1 MPRILMVTSEATPFV
16 KTGGLGDVLG
26 ALPAALVERGEEVA
40 VVLPRY
46 RVAEIPAADRIWD
59 AMPLWVGSHYFTA
72 AIDLI
77 TSKGVRYYF
86 VDCPPLY
93 DRTGIYGDHGVDYPD
108 NHVRFG
114 LLNRAAL
121 GIARHIFKTDI
132 FHCHDWQ
139 AALLAP
145 YLRALAG
152 DPTFF
157 GVKTVLTIHNLGYQG
172 IFPAAALSD
181 LGLDRSQFHPGGLEF
196 YGNVSFLK
204 AGIVWS
210 DAITTVSPTYA
221 KEIQTPEYGG
231 GLDGVLRS
239 RADKVTGILNGV
251 DYREWDPR
259 NDPYIAAP
267 YSRDDLAGK
276 AACKRALLQEMFP
289 DLVKEKLPETGLPA
303 ESRPVDSGPVDSKL
317 DTSTSATS
325 AVSRPAD
332 SRPVSSDDLDGA
344 LGKAEKRPLIG
355 IVSRL
360 ATQKGFD
367 IFIEI
372 APELFEEEVA
382 FAVLGSGE
390 AALENAFRQFAQQW
404 PDRFGVRIGYDN
416 ALAHRIE
423 AGADMFLM
431 PSRYE
436 PSGLNQM
443 YSLRYGTVPIVRA
456 TGGLEDSIDGSIRE
470 GTGFKFDGTTPEA
483 LLETIRTALKEWRN
497 RDAWVERMRRG
508 MAKDFSWGA
517 SAAKYQELYR
527 TTLATR

>member
-1 MPRILMVTSEATPFV
+1 MVASEATPYV

-26 ALPAALVERGEEVA
+26 ALPAALVERGEQVA

-46 RVAEIPAADRIWD
+46 RVAEIPAADRIWN
-59 AMPLWVGSHYFTA
+59 ALPLWVGSHYFTA
-72 AIDLI
+72 AIDLVV
-77 TSKGVRYYF
+77 SNGVRYYF
-86 VDCPPLY
+86 VDCPPLF

-121 GIARHIFKTDI
+121 EIARHIFETDV

-139 AALLAP
+139 AGLLAA

-172 IFPAAALSD
+172 IFPPSALAD
-181 LGLDRSQFHPGGLEF
+181 LGLNRSLFHPGGLEL

-221 KEIQTPEYGG
+221 KEIQTPEYGAR
-231 GLDGVLRS
+231 LDGLLRS
-239 RADKVTGILNGV
+239 RAAVLTGILNGV

-267 YSRDDLAGK
+267 YSSDNLAGK

-289 DLVKEKLPETGLPA
+289 DRFPEPFPE
-303 ESRPVDSGPVDSKL
+303 ESQEMGSPTNSSPDSNNDL
-317 DTSTSATS
+317 
-325 AVSRPAD
+325 
-332 SRPVSSDDLDGA
+332 SS
-344 LGKAEKRPLIG
+344 AEKRPLIG
-355 IVSRL
+355 IVSRF
-360 ATQKGFD
+360 AHPQKGFD
-367 IFIEI
+367 MFIEI
-372 APELFEEEVA
+372 AADVAREDVA
-382 FAVLGSGE
+382 FAVLGSGD
-390 AALENAFRQFAQQW
+390 AALENAFRQFAQLW
-404 PDRFGVRIGYDN
+404 PDRFGVRVGYDN

-456 TGGLEDSIDGSIRE
+456 TGGLDDTVDGSIDE
-470 GTGFKFDGTTPEA
+470 GTGFKFHGTTPEA
-483 LLETIRTALKEWRN
+483 LLATIRTALKEWRN
-497 RDAWVERMRRG
+497 REAWVARMRRG

-527 TTLATR
+527 AVLKTH

>member
-1 MPRILMVTSEATPFV
+1 MPRILMVTSEASPYV

-26 ALPAALVERGEEVA
+26 ALPAALVDRGEEVA

-46 RVAEIPAADRIWD
+46 RAAEIPAADRIWD
-59 AMPLWVGSHYFTA
+59 AMPLWVGFHYFTA

-77 TSKGVRYYF
+77 VSKGVRYYF

-93 DRTGIYGDHGVDYPD
+93 DRTGVYGDHGVDYPD
-108 NHVRFG
+108 NHMRFG
-114 LLNRAAL
+114 LLNQAAL
-121 GIARHIFKTDI
+121 GIARYIFKTDI

-139 AALLAP
+139 AGLLAP

-157 GVKTVLTIHNLGYQG
+157 GVTTVLTIHNLGYQG
-172 IFPAAALSD
+172 IFPAAALGD
-181 LGLDRSQFHPGGLEF
+181 LGLDRSLFHPGGLEF

-221 KEIQTPEYGG
+221 KEIQTPEYGA

-259 NDPYIAAP
+259 NDPDIAAA
-267 YSRDDLAGK
+267 YSSDDLAGK
-276 AACKRALLQEMFP
+276 ATCKRALLQEMFP
-289 DLVKEKLPETGLPA
+289 NLIQEKVRETGLPGDLKSA
-303 ESRPVDSGPVDSKL
+303 DSASVDARLVDS
-317 DTSTSATS
+317 
-325 AVSRPAD
+325 
-332 SRPVSSDDLDGA
+332 SSNRNDDLA
-344 LGKAEKRPLIG
+344 NAEKRPLIG
-355 IVSRL
+355 IVSRF
-360 ATQKGFD
+360 AGQKGFD
-367 IFIEI
+367 LFIEI
-372 APELFEEEVA
+372 AADVMEEDVA

-390 AALENAFRQFAQQW
+390 AALENAFLGFAQQW

-456 TGGLEDSIDGSIRE
+456 TGGLEDTIDGSISG
-470 GTGFKFDGTTPEA
+470 GTGLKFEGTTPEA
-483 LLETIRTALKEWRN
+483 LLETIRSALKAWRN
-497 RDAWVERMRRG
+497 RDAWVARMRRG

-517 SAAKYQELYR
+517 SAAKYRELYR
-527 TTLATR
+527 GVLVAH

>member
-1 MPRILMVTSEATPFV
+1 MVTSEASPYV

-46 RVAEIPAADRIWD
+46 RMAEIPAVDRIWH
-59 AMPLWVGSHYFTA
+59 AMPLWVGSHAFTA
-72 AIDLI
+72 AIDLLV
-77 TSKGVRYYF
+77 SDGVRYYF
-86 VDCPPLY
+86 VDCPPLF
-93 DRTGIYGDHGVDYPD
+93 DRSGIYGDHSGQFEGEYPD
-108 NHVRFG
+108 NHLRFG

-121 GIARHIFKTDI
+121 EIARHIFKTDI

-139 AALLAP
+139 AGLLAP
-145 YLRALAG
+145 YLRALEG

-157 GVKTVLTIHNLGYQG
+157 GVKTILTIHNLAYQG
-172 IFPAAALSD
+172 IFRASALGD
-181 LGLDRSQFHPGGLEF
+181 LGLDRSLFHPGGLEF

-210 DAITTVSPTYA
+210 DKITTVSPTYA
-221 KEIQTPEYGG
+221 REIQTPEYGA

-239 RADKVTGILNGV
+239 RADKVAGILNGV

-259 NDPYIAAP
+259 YDPHLAAP
-267 YSRDDLAGK
+267 YWLDNLAGK

-289 DLVKEKLPETGLPA
+289 DLVQDKIGL
-303 ESRPVDSGPVDSKL
+303 RDDLK
-317 DTSTSATS
+317 
-325 AVSRPAD
+325 PAD
-332 SRPVSSDDLDGA
+332 SALFNSLPEDSIPVSKHDSDGV
-344 LGKAEKRPLIG
+344 ETRPLIG

-360 ATQKGFD
+360 AAQKGFD
-367 IFIEI
+367 MFLEI
-372 APELFEEEVA
+372 ATEVMEEGVA
-382 FAVLGSGE
+382 FAVLGSGD
-390 AALENAFRQFAQQW
+390 AALENAFRGLAQQW

-456 TGGLEDSIDGSIRE
+456 TGGLEDTIDGSIAL
-470 GTGFKFDGTTPEA
+470 GDPINGPTGFKFHGLTPEA

-497 RDAWVERMRRG
+497 RDAWAGRMRRG

-527 TTLATR
+527 GLLRAR